1 MPIFAKVIARFVTVV
16 VLPSPGP
23 GLVTSIVLV
32 GLSTVAKVI
41 LVRKLRYASDI
52 GDLGSSF
59 VIIRRF
65 ISFETFIRP
74 LCPFVIL
81 FVLFFL
87 FVFVFFV
94 VLLISVII
102 PNMLILNF
110 SILLIYF
117 I

>member
-59 VIIRRF
+59 VIIP
-65 ISFETFIRP
+65 S
-74 LCPFVIL
+74 
-81 FVLFFL
+81 
-87 FVFVFFV
+87 
-94 VLLISVII
+94 LLYEII
-102 PNMLILNF
+102 DNC
-110 SILLIYF
+110 
-117 I
+117 